1 MMKDERQKQTARV
14 PGTDGAG
21 PQWSGDERSESTRN
35 GGPAPSAALREG
47 GSLPDPEVSERPQR
61 RHFSAAYKAKIVQA
75 ADACTEPGQVG
86 VLLRREG
93 IYSSHL
99 STWRRLYH
107 AGALACLRDDKRG
120 RKPSRHPLE
129 EENERLRKQ
138 LARTERR
145 LQQAET
151 IIDIQ
156 KKVAQMLG
164 IPLRNVEDE
173 ENA

>member
-1 MMKDERQKQTARV
+1 MRARLFLPNTASWLDLTLSLETRLKASERL
-14 PGTDGAG
+14 
-21 PQWSGDERSESTRN
+21 
-35 GGPAPSAALREG
+35 SAALREG

-61 RHFSAAYKAKIVQA
+61 RHFSAVYKAKIVQA

-99 STWRRLYH
+99 SSWRRLYH

-145 LQQAET
+145 LQQAEN

-156 KKVAQMLG
+156 KK
-164 IPLRNVEDE
+164 LRRCW
-173 ENA
+173 AFR

>member
-1 MMKDERQKQTARV
+1 MKGEQQKHAVRV

-21 PQWSGDERSESTRN
+21 PQWSVDERSESTRN
-35 GGPAPSAALREG
+35 GGAAPSAALREG
-47 GSLPDPEVSERPQR
+47 GSIPDPEVAEKRKR
-61 RHFSAAYKAKIVQA
+61 RRFSAAYKAKIVQA
-75 ADACTEPGQVG
+75 ADACIESGEIG
-86 VLLRREG
+86 ALLRREG
-93 IYSSHL
+93 LYSSQL
-99 STWRRLYH
+99 SSWRRLYH
-107 AGALACLRDDKRG
+107 AGALSGLRDDKRG

-138 LARTERR
+138 LERTEKR

-164 IPLRNVEDE
+164 IPLKNVEDE

>member
-1 MMKDERQKQTARV
+1 MNRESQMAMARV

-21 PQWSGDERSESTRN
+21 PQWSVDERSESTRN

-47 GSLPDPEVSERPQR
+47 GSIPDPEVSEKPR
-61 RHFSAAYKAKIVQA
+61 RRRFSAAYKARIVQA
-75 ADACTEPGQVG
+75 ADACTEPGRIG
-86 VLLRREG
+86 ALLRREG
-93 IYSSHL
+93 IYSSQL

-107 AGALACLRDDKRG
+107 AGALSSLRDDKRG

-138 LARTERR
+138 LARTEKR

-164 IPLRNVEDE
+164 IPLKHVEEE

>member
-1 MMKDERQKQTARV
+1 MKDGRQKPAARV

-21 PQWSGDERSESTRN
+21 PEWSGDERSESTRN

-47 GSLPDPEVSERPQR
+47 GSIPDPEVSEKPAR
-61 RHFSAAYKAKIVQA
+61 RRFSAAYKAKIVQA
-75 ADACTEPGQVG
+75 AEACTEPGQIG
-86 VLLRREG
+86 ALLRREG
-93 IYSSHL
+93 LYSSQL
-99 STWRRLYH
+99 SKWRRQYH
-107 AGALACLRDDKRG
+107 AGALSGLRDDKRG
-120 RKPSRHPLE
+120 RKPTRHPLE

-138 LARTERR
+138 LARTEKR

-164 IPLRNVEDE
+164 IPLKNVEDE